1 MKRFLFFLAFSFSL
15 HASTVVSSI
24 TCSGQT
30 ATVNSTAHGL
40 SASQGF
46 SLSGTA
52 ATFNSTTTS
61 ITMNAF
67 TFVLPTGTACSGFTS
82 GYTSVQA
89 AKQIIKISSVAYPL
103 PGTVVLNYLQWFTT
117 SLPNPLTCTTSQGV
131 TTCPQ
136 SAWPNASAAENAAI
150 VAGTTV
156 EFVGQLSLPAN
167 TTASAAQTAVQTQ
180 YTTMQA
186 AFANFLMAGN
196 GFWFNGTSWV
206 NQ

>member
-1 MKRFLFFLAFSFSL
+1 MKRLLCFLLFSIPIY
-15 HASTVVSSI
+15 ASAVSSI

-52 ATFNSTTTS
+52 ATFNSTITSATT
-61 ITMNAF
+61 NAF
-67 TFVLPTGTACSGFTS
+67 TFVLPTGTACSGLTS

-89 AKQIIKISSVAYPL
+89 AKQIIKTLSTAYPL
-103 PGTVVLNYLQWFTT
+103 PGTVILNYIMWFTT
-117 SLPNPLTCTTSQGV
+117 SLPNPLTCTTASGV

-136 SAWPNASAAENAAI
+136 SQWPNASAAENAAI

-156 EFVGQLSLPAN
+156 EFIGQLSLPAN
-167 TTASAAQTAVQTQ
+167 TTATGAQTAVEAQ
-180 YTTMQA
+180 YNTMQV

-196 GFWFNGTSWV
+196 GFWWQGTAWV